1 MFRVGDVV
9 VQSTTQPHRFR
20 VGDFIIINPE
30 LISEFRTGKFSSD
43 SGIILKNG
51 EFYDGEL
58 KYGCVI
64 LSIAN
69 DEVNQYYN
77 SERYCLDANLAMVIL
92 GEECRHTVAIRPTDR
107 FSIGFVDLK
116 DFVVPS
122 QEQLQEFSNYKLCK
136 LYQSGI
142 INDLARLR
150 YDCGRW
156 QNYNVPIFEK
166 AQDMF
171 SAAVC
176 FLECLE
182 DLNERY
188 TPDKLKDYLKFFLKT
203 DREYYKYDY
212 SIYYG
217 DRLRDGEIKDFD
229 DEFVARGYLSYK
241 FESQDDDVCLLPFWT
256 ENN

>member
-30 LISEFRTGKFSSD
+30 LISEFRTGKFPSD

-51 EFYDGEL
+51 EFYDGDL

-142 INDLARLR
+142 INDLTRLR

-241 FESQDDDVCLLPFWT
+241 FESQDDDVCLLPF
-256 ENN
+256 

>member
-1 MFRVGDVV
+1 MCSGLRKIIEDV
-9 VQSTTQPHRFR
+9 SSLSHRL
-20 VGDFIIINPE
+20 N
-30 LISEFRTGKFSSD
+30 ISELHSS
-43 SGIILKNG
+43 ITMN
-51 EFYDGEL
+51 
-58 KYGCVI
+58 
-64 LSIAN
+64 
-69 DEVNQYYN
+69 
-77 SERYCLDANLAMVIL
+77 NL
-92 GEECRHTVAIRPTDR
+92 T
-107 FSIGFVDLK
+107 
-116 DFVVPS
+116 
-122 QEQLQEFSNYKLCK
+122 
-136 LYQSGI
+136 
-142 INDLARLR
+142 RLR

-241 FESQDDDVCLLPFWT
+241 FESQDDDVCLLPF
-256 ENN
+256 

>member
-1 MFRVGDVV
+1 MFRVGEPV
-9 VQSTTQPHRFR
+9 VQGTTPPQHFR

-30 LISEFRTGKFSSD
+30 LISEFRTGKFLSYN
-43 SGIILKNG
+43 GIILKNG
-51 EFYDGEL
+51 ELYDGEL

-77 SERYCLDANLAMVIL
+77 SERYCLDANLAMVIY
-92 GEECRHTVAIRPTDR
+92 GDDW
-107 FSIGFVDLK
+107 FGIGFVDLK

-122 QEQLQEFSNYKLCK
+122 QEQLQEISNYKLCK
-136 LYQSGI
+136 LYQSGV
-142 INDLARLR
+142 INDLTRLR

-176 FLECLE
+176 FLEDSDEKCNRADELKNYLE
-182 DLNERY
+182 L
-188 TPDKLKDYLKFFLKT
+188 FLKT
-203 DREYYKYDY
+203 DKEYREYDY

-217 DRLRDGEIKDFD
+217 DRIRDDEIKDFD

-241 FESQDDDVCLLPFWT
+241 FESQDDDVELLPF
-256 ENN
+256 

>member
-1 MFRVGDVV
+1 MFHVGE
-9 VQSTTQPHRFR
+9 
-20 VGDFIIINPE
+20 FIIINPE

-77 SERYCLDANLAMVIL
+77 SERYCLDANLAMVIY
-92 GEECRHTVAIRPTDR
+92 GDDW
-107 FSIGFVDLK
+107 FGIGFVDLK

-122 QEQLQEFSNYKLCK
+122 QEQLQELSNYKLCK

-142 INDLARLR
+142 INDLVRLK
-150 YDCGRW
+150 YDCGHW
-156 QNYNVPIFEK
+156 QNYNIPVFEE

-171 SAAVC
+171 SASVY
-176 FLECLE
+176 FLEHLE
-182 DLNERY
+182 DLDERY
-188 TPDKLKDYLKFFLKT
+188 TPDKLKNYLEFFLKT
-203 DREYYKYDY
+203 DRNYRRYDY

-217 DRLRDGEIKDFD
+217 DKLRDDEIKDFD

-241 FESQDDDVCLLPFWT
+241 FESQDDDVELLPF
-256 ENN
+256 

>member
-1 MFRVGDVV
+1 MFRVGEPV
-9 VQSTTQPHRFR
+9 VQGTTPPQHFR

-30 LISEFRTGKFSSD
+30 LISEFRTGKFLSYN
-43 SGIILKNG
+43 GIILKNG
-51 EFYDGEL
+51 ELYDGEL

-77 SERYCLDANLAMVIL
+77 SERYCLDANLAMVIY
-92 GEECRHTVAIRPTDR
+92 GDDW
-107 FSIGFVDLK
+107 FGIGFVDLK

-122 QEQLQEFSNYKLCK
+122 QEQLQEISNYKLCK
-136 LYQSGI
+136 LYQSGV

-150 YDCGRW
+150 YDCTRW

-176 FLECLE
+176 FLEDSDEKCNRADELKNYLE
-182 DLNERY
+182 L
-188 TPDKLKDYLKFFLKT
+188 FLKT
-203 DREYYKYDY
+203 DKEYREYDY

-217 DRLRDGEIKDFD
+217 DRIRDDEIKDFD

-241 FESQDDDVCLLPFWT
+241 FESLKT
-256 ENN
+256 MM

>member
-1 MFRVGDVV
+1 MF
-9 VQSTTQPHRFR
+9 H

-30 LISEFRTGKFSSD
+30 LVSEFHTREQSPSD
-43 SGIILKNG
+43 CIVLKNG
-51 EFYDGEL
+51 EYYDTDL

-69 DEVNQYYN
+69 DEVNEYYN
-77 SERYCLDANLAMVIL
+77 SERYCFDANLAMVIH
-92 GEECRHTVAIRPTDR
+92 GEDW
-107 FSIGFVDLK
+107 FGIGFVDLK
-116 DFVVPS
+116 KFVIPS
-122 QEQLQEFSNYKLCK
+122 QEQLQELSNYKLCK

-142 INDLARLR
+142 INDLTRLR

-156 QNYNVPIFEK
+156 QNYNIPVFEE

-176 FLECLE
+176 FLEDSDEKCNRADELKNYLE
-182 DLNERY
+182 L
-188 TPDKLKDYLKFFLKT
+188 FLKT
-203 DREYYKYDY
+203 DKEYREYDY

-241 FESQDDDVCLLPFWT
+241 FESQDDDVELLPF
-256 ENN
+256 

>member
-1 MFRVGDVV
+1 MFRVGEPV
-9 VQSTTQPHRFR
+9 VQGTTLPQHFR

-30 LISEFRTGKFSSD
+30 LISEFRTGKFLSYN
-43 SGIILKNG
+43 GIILKNG
-51 EFYDGEL
+51 ELYDGEL

-77 SERYCLDANLAMVIL
+77 SERYCLDANLAMVIY
-92 GEECRHTVAIRPTDR
+92 GDDW
-107 FSIGFVDLK
+107 FGIGFVDLK

-122 QEQLQEFSNYKLCK
+122 QEQLQEISNYKLCK

-150 YDCGRW
+150 YDCTRW

-176 FLECLE
+176 FLEDSDGKYNRADELKNYLE
-182 DLNERY
+182 L
-188 TPDKLKDYLKFFLKT
+188 FLKT
-203 DREYYKYDY
+203 ECNHTDELCSSDREYRRYDY
-212 SIYYG
+212 SVYYG
-217 DRLRDGEIKDFD
+217 DRIRDDEIKDFD

-241 FESQDDDVCLLPFWT
+241 FESQDDDVGSLPF
-256 ENN
+256 